1 MKGTVVI
8 VGLGLIGGS
17 IALAIKAKHPEAH
30 IIGIDVSYHSLEVG
44 KSLGV
49 IDEIGESILIDG
61 PKADLLI
68 FCCPVKETEQLLTRL
83 PGLRLKKNV
92 IVTDTGSTKGTIMEA
107 STALR
112 ESGITFI
119 GGHPMAGS
127 HKSGVR
133 AAKELLFE
141 NAYYLLTPTKD
152 VADAKVAD
160 LKQWLSGTNAKFLV
174 LSPNEHDEITGM
186 LSHLPHI
193 VAAALVNQTQSFT
206 EEHPA
211 AFRLAAGGFRDITR
225 VASSDPRMWTEISI
239 SNQKTLTKQLTIWRD
254 SMNQA
259 LRMLES
265 EDANSIYAF
274 FDGAKEFRDSLPVH
288 QGGAIPSFY
297 DLFVDVPDYPGV
309 ISEVTRY
316 LGEEEISLTNIKI
329 LETRED
335 IFGVLQITFQTD
347 EDRDRAKRCI
357 ETRSNY
363 TCHYE

>member
-1 MKGTVVI
+1 MKGTIVI

-68 FCCPVKETEQLLTRL
+68 FCCPVKETEQLLMRL
-83 PGLRLKKNV
+83 PGLRLKENV

-152 VADAKVAD
+152 VTEDNVTD
-160 LKQWLSGTNAKFLV
+160 LKTWLSGTNAKFLV

-225 VASSDPRMWTEISI
+225 VASSDPRMWTDISI
-239 SNQKTLTKQLTIWRD
+239 SNKKTLTKQLTIWRD

-259 LRMLES
+259 LEMLES
-265 EDANSIYAF
+265 EDATLFTPFLMGQKNFEIHFQFIKAVRFHLFTIYLSTYQIIL
-274 FDGAKEFRDSLPVH
+274 GLSL
-288 QGGAIPSFY
+288 
-297 DLFVDVPDYPGV
+297 
-309 ISEVTRY
+309 R
-316 LGEEEISLTNIKI
+316 
-329 LETRED
+329 
-335 IFGVLQITFQTD
+335 
-347 EDRDRAKRCI
+347 
-357 ETRSNY
+357 
-363 TCHYE
+363 

>member
-1 MKGTVVI
+1 
-8 VGLGLIGGS
+8 
-17 IALAIKAKHPEAH
+17 
-30 IIGIDVSYHSLEVG
+30 
-44 KSLGV
+44 
-49 IDEIGESILIDG
+49 
-61 PKADLLI
+61 
-68 FCCPVKETEQLLTRL
+68 
-83 PGLRLKKNV
+83 
-92 IVTDTGSTKGTIMEA
+92 
-107 STALR
+107 
-112 ESGITFI
+112 
-119 GGHPMAGS
+119 
-127 HKSGVR
+127 GVR

-152 VADAKVAD
+152 VTEDNVTD
-160 LKQWLSGTNAKFLV
+160 LKTWLSGTNAKFLV

-225 VASSDPRMWTEISI
+225 VASSDPRMWTDISI
-239 SNQKTLTKQLTIWRD
+239 SNKKTLTKQLTIWRD

-259 LRMLES
+259 LEMLES
-265 EDANSIYAF
+265 EDATSIYAF

-335 IFGVLQITFQTD
+335 IFGVLQITFQSD